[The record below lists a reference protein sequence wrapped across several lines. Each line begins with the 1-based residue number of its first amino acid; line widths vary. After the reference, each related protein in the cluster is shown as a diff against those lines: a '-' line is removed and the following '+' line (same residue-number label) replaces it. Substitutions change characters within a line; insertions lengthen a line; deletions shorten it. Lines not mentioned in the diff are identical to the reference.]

1 MYNLNRTKIMKNKKI
16 ILVIIGVVI
25 ALVILYFVVSWL
37 IQIAGHVPR
46 PH

>member
-1 MYNLNRTKIMKNKKI
+1 MKNKKIILTIKI

-25 ALVILYFVVSWL
+25 ALVGLYFAVSWL
-37 IQIAGHVPR
+37 INQLGHVPR